1 MIEKRDMSAK
11 QKYRPLW
18 VSLHWLMALLIFITF
33 GIGLASL
40 STQANG
46 TATGKLIPLSIH
58 IILGI
63 AILVIVVGR
72 YILRVLVFTPARRTV
87 SATKLILKKTPFL
100 DSLSV
105 YVHPLLY
112 LLTALMAVLGIAIA
126 LPANLFSIIWTQSQ
140 GSPAAS
146 IPTDFY
152 VYPARVWHGTL
163 SLLLMLLIVQHILV
177 AIFHQ
182 FLKGENFLGRM
193 WFTPREK

>member
-1 MIEKRDMSAK
+1 MSAK

-40 STQANG
+40 STQAKG
-46 TATGKLIPLSIH
+46 TAGGKLIPLSIH

-63 AILVIVVGR
+63 AILVIVLIR
-72 YILRVLVFTPARRTV
+72 YILRMLVFAKRARRTG
-87 SATKLILKKTPFL
+87 SATKLVVKKAPFL
-100 DSLSV
+100 DQLSV

-126 LPANLFSIIWTQSQ
+126 LPANLFTIIWFRAA
-140 GSPAAS
+140 GSPAAA

-163 SLLLMLLIVQHILV
+163 SLLLMLLIVQHVLV

-193 WFTPREK
+193 WFTLREK